1 MNKMTPREK
10 EVLALVVQGYSNEEI
25 GRKLNISKHTAKAH
39 ISEIL
44 RKMELQ
50 TRAELCFLAG
60 KEDLI

>member
-1 MNKMTPREK
+1 MNKITPREK